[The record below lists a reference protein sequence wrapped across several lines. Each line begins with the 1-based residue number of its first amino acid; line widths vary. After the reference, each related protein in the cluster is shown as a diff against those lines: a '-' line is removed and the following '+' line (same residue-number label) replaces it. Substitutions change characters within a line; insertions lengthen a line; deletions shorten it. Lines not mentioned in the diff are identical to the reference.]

1 MEGTLA
7 VRAARPIGLPAR
19 LWMCVVITVAAGDV
33 FAAGNACLAVSPAAD
48 STMATPREPSAEG
61 LLLTADTRFTS
72 TARDQSARGFHSTLP
87 DPCGD
92 SPMAGRIE
100 APRDAR
106 LLQTHALEAGSLH
119 VYLPADDFAETG
131 PGAVKF
137 AVAGLDVD
145 AQRSVAGG
153 LVHLITAADDR
164 SRAMAEARMSWLF
177 EYLQTESGSTS
188 FFAPGDKGIF
198 AVQGLGYGSNWLLL
212 GGGLR
217 WELSDRLSAHAG
229 YDAQVN
235 SQQLFHIGSG
245 TFRYVW

>member
-7 VRAARPIGLPAR
+7 ARADRFVGSTAR
-19 LWMCVVITVAAGDV
+19 LWVCVVIAVAAWKVLG
-33 FAAGNACLAVSPAAD
+33 AGNACHAVSPAAD
-48 STMATPREPSAEG
+48 STMANPREPSAEG
-61 LLLTADTRFTS
+61 LLLTADRRFTS
-72 TARDQSARGFHSTLP
+72 AARDQSARGFRSTLGAP
-87 DPCGD
+87 SSD
-92 SPMAGRIE
+92 SPMVGPIK
-100 APRDAR
+100 APGGTR
-106 LLQTHALEAGSLH
+106 LLETIALDDNSLH

-145 AQRSVAGG
+145 TQRSVAGG
-153 LVHLITAADDR
+153 LVHLITAANGR

-177 EYLQTESGSTS
+177 EYLQTEAVATA

-198 AVQGLGYGSNWLLL
+198 AVQGLSYGSNWLLL

-217 WELSDRLSAHAG
+217 WELSDRWSAHAG

-245 TFRYVW
+245 TFRYAW